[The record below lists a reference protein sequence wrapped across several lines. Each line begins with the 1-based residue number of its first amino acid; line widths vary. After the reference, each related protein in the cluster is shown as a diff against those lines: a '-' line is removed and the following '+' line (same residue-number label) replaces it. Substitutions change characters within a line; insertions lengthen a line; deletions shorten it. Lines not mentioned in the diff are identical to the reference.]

1 MVEAAPDKARP
12 NRMSRQRQKTHDRLV
27 NAALTVMAQKG
38 IDATTINDITEAA
51 DVGFGSFYNH
61 FSSKEEILAVAI
73 KEMFET
79 IGTQIDATIEAIA
92 DPLEALAVAIRLL
105 IGVAL
110 QQPQWA
116 KFIVRTS
123 AVPGYKEIGLVPRLS
138 RDIRA
143 AEDTGRLSITDSKT
157 ASFAVTGAIVFMV
170 NALLDGDLPTSGA
183 PERIAA
189 MVLRI
194 LGAGEEEAASLVNR
208 PLPGEPAE

>member
-123 AVPGYKEIGLVPRLS
+123 AVPGYKEIGLFPRLS